1 MDNEQREHKAQAIMD
16 FRYSIIAELLNPYL
30 SRADRRELMREK
42 ANRQY
47 EIPYSNRDRISVG
60 CMQKWYQ
67 AFSCYGKE
75 GLRPKQRSD
84 TGICRVL
91 SAEEASAFLEYLEQ
105 NPELTAK
112 AAYRKLQD
120 QGVIRSQ
127 ISKSA
132 LSRLVVS
139 AGLQRPVRM
148 QSKEQR
154 QQLKFAFRYPLECVQ
169 ADFMHGCEVP
179 DEKGKRKRTKLL
191 VILDD
196 ATRRVVY
203 SIFAHRES
211 SLVFEYGLK
220 HVLLSHGR
228 MGKVFCD
235 NGAPFV
241 SSETAR
247 ILSIL
252 GIPLIHSTVRY
263 ASGRGKVERIF
274 RTIRDG
280 FLRPLDTESLRSLAD
295 LNARF
300 HTWLETEY
308 HRRPH
313 RGLRGKTPLETWLE
327 HAHHI
332 IHIDSTVDLDEIFK
346 HEIRRRVYRDCTFT
360 AEGVLYEVASVLKGR
375 NIKVRFD
382 PFQTQRTMEVVY
394 ENRSYGHAR
403 VVDTY
408 ANTRV
413 KRTRRNDPDSG
424 LSSSGQPGRPRQHPP
439 ASPTRAAL
447 SASTFNLK
455 KGATP

>member
-1 MDNEQREHKAQAIMD
+1 MDKEQREHKREAIMD

-30 SRADRRELMREK
+30 SRTDRRTLMREK
-42 ANRQY
+42 ANRKY
-47 EIPYSNRDRISVG
+47 EIPYSNRDHLSVE
-60 CMQKWYQ
+60 CMQKWYE
-67 AFSCYGKE
+67 AFRRDGKE

-84 TGICRVL
+84 TGVCRVL
-91 SAEEASAFLEYLEQ
+91 SAEEASLFLEYLEQ

-120 QGVIRSQ
+120 QGVIHSEISRS
-127 ISKSA
+127 S

-139 AGLQRPVRM
+139 AGLQRPTRM

-154 QQLKFAFRYPLECVQ
+154 RQLKFAFRYPLECVQ
-169 ADFMHGCEVP
+169 ADFMYACEVP

-203 SIFAHRES
+203 SIFSHRED
-211 SLVFEYGLK
+211 SLIFEYGLK

-228 MGKVFCD
+228 IGKIFCD
-235 NGAPFV
+235 NGAPFI

-263 ASGRGKVERIF
+263 AAGRGKVERIF

-280 FLRPLDTESLRSLAD
+280 FLRPLDKESLRSPAD

-308 HRRPH
+308 HRSPH
-313 RGLRGKTPLETWLE
+313 RGLQGKTPLEAWLE

-332 IHIDSTVDLDEIFK
+332 IHIDPTVDLDEVFK

-360 AEGVLYEVASVLKGR
+360 CDGVLYEVPSVLKGK
-375 NIKVRFD
+375 NIRVRFD
-382 PFQTQRTMEVVY
+382 PFRTQRTMEVVY
-394 ENRSYGHAR
+394 EKRSYGNAR
-403 VVDTY
+403 AVDTY

-413 KRTRRNDPDSG
+413 KRARRNDPDSG
-424 LSSSGQPGRPRQHPP
+424 LSSSGQPGRPPKHPP

-447 SASTFNLK
+447 SASTLNLE